1 MITTVTVLVCICVCI
16 YCIYLVL
23 CICSWYVCVLCDT
36 LSTKTMWS
44 ACDLSFP
51 PLADSRLGV
60 PLGTEARKC
69 TTDRQVHHLPQHC
82 KVPKHSY
89 MYVHHHASELLR
101 LTEALVSSIERDRE
115 LTRGSSLGGTSAID
129 DVGSESVATVSQVA
143 SRAYDDEDSSFIISS
158 QVGEVQAWV
167 IQNVTFIA

>member
-1 MITTVTVLVCICVCI
+1 
-16 YCIYLVL
+16 
-23 CICSWYVCVLCDT
+23 
-36 LSTKTMWS
+36 
-44 ACDLSFP
+44 
-51 PLADSRLGV
+51 
-60 PLGTEARKC
+60 
-69 TTDRQVHHLPQHC
+69 
-82 KVPKHSY
+82 